1 MPEHTLT
8 PPPAWR
14 VSRRRWPAVSVRRV
28 LVGSGGLLSVV
39 AAVVP
44 LAMASQRHTEVPF
57 VYADPRPIRVK
68 PENPGGMQIVGAAQV
83 TYADDVAAK
92 LGPEAERP
100 DSAALHFLHSADY
113 PYITTQA
120 TGP

>member
-1 MPEHTLT
+1 MPEDSLV

-14 VSRRRWPAVSVRRV
+14 AARRRCPAVGARRV

-39 AAVVP
+39 AAVLP

-83 TYADDVAAK
+83 TYADDAAAK

-100 DSAALHFLHSADY
+100 DPAALHSLHSAGY
-113 PYITTQA
+113 PYRTTQA
-120 TGP
+120 TAP